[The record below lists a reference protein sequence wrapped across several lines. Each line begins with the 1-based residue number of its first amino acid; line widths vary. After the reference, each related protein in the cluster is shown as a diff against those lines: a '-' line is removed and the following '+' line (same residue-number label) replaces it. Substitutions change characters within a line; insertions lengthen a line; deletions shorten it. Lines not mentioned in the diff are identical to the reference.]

1 MAFVL
6 FSPSDG
12 TNPLSYSVDDPTSA
26 DDSTVLVFQ
35 TTAEALWVLKED
47 GSYQQI
53 ETSGTDIINA
63 HSGLPVPDTNG
74 DDDNK
79 IAVSNDGI
87 YYVNQFQTAA
97 TEATASWA
105 AYTATGYRGAQA
117 TQPQR
122 GLPGETYYDTV
133 HHKWQ
138 HVVVSNGD
146 NYWVDGCLLYTSP
159 SPRD

>member
-1 MAFVL
+1 MSNVL
-6 FSPSDG
+6 FRSRRG
-12 TNPLSYSVDDPTSA
+12 GNPLSYSADDPTSV

-47 GSYQQI
+47 GTYQQI

-87 YYVNQFQTAA
+87 YL
-97 TEATASWA
+97 S
-105 AYTATGYRGAQA
+105 
-117 TQPQR
+117 
-122 GLPGETYYDTV
+122 LI
-133 HHKWQ
+133 HI
-138 HVVVSNGD
+138 
-146 NYWVDGCLLYTSP
+146 
-159 SPRD
+159 